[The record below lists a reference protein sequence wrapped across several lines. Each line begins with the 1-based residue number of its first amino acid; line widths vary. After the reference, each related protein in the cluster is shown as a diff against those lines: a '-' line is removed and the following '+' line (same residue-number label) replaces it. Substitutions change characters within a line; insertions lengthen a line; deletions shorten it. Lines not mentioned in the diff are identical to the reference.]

1 MKIGGAAMPTYTTA
15 DKRTD
20 HLYRYLT
27 DIKIRCRCTVIF
39 LMSNIPFLLSVPFYN
54 TFYVQ
59 YRLFNTLT
67 VPPAGRKLNPAI
79 VSGPTTATDII
90 KA

>member
-1 MKIGGAAMPTYTTA
+1 MPTYTTA

-39 LMSNIPFLLSVPFYN
+39 LMSNIPYPVICTLLKHLFM
-54 TFYVQ
+54 
-59 YRLFNTLT
+59 FNTDYLES
-67 VPPAGRKLNPAI
+67 VYKVHKSEKMNDFLY
-79 VSGPTTATDII
+79 
-90 KA
+90 